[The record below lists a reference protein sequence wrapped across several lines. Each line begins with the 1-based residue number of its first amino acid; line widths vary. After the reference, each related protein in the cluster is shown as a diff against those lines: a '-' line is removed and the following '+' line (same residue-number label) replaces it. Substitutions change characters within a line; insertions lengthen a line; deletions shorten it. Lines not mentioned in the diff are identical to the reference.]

1 MNIEVANPYQILS
14 KGFLSFSSEIINKL
28 KSLEMSIASKRQE
41 MAQDLDLQ
49 FKQIELS
56 YQQNLRSLQD
66 FYGVEMEKLFK
77 D

>member
-14 KGFLSFSSEIINKL
+14 KGFLSLSSEIINKL

-56 YQQNLRSLQD
+56 YQQNLRRLQD
-66 FYGVEMEKLFK
+66 LYGVEMEKLFK